1 VPFKLSVRLPPHA
14 VLSRTQYAEAVQ
26 LTLLRN
32 VQTTSTAGTLV
43 LQKDVRVPLE
53 VVMDVPARDAA
64 PPASEYGS
72 LVLLSGQMRV
82 CDGTRAEDRASG
94 PPLPSFTFR
103 RLTVDYRLLLAITLR
118 AIPASLSSVGHLHV
132 LHLDAPVHVACDAAV
147 IAATHERRERRRSA
161 RTSMMRTEERRAS
174 VLPDRSD
181 DGSEA
186 RASRAQRR
194 SDEEADSR
202 SVAEHRAAAEARLE
216 GARRSA
222 EPRLSPSTITS
233 AIGESPRRSDTSHLD
248 SGLRRSGASRV
259 PVPYDEDVSPHN
271 LPSIDTAVATTASPA
286 ASASERLRAPS
297 PRGSPIMPTSYSLL
311 QEIERN
317 LGSLAEE
324 PQQLQSSPMQ
334 TPPLQSSQLQAPP
347 LSVRLLPG
355 TSSPSQSL
363 RSNPSRANSRPPPLH
378 RLRHALSGD
387 SFRSTDT
394 TGTLLP
400 SYFASRA

>member
-1 VPFKLSVRLPPHA
+1 
-14 VLSRTQYAEAVQ
+14 
-26 LTLLRN
+26 
-32 VQTTSTAGTLV
+32 
-43 LQKDVRVPLE
+43 VRVPLE

-103 RLTVDYRLLLAITLR
+103 RLTVHYRLLLAITLR

-222 EPRLSPSTITS
+222 EPRLSPSTTIS
-233 AIGESPRRSDTSHLD
+233 AIGESPRRIDASPRD
-248 SGLRRSGASRV
+248 SGLRRSVASRV
-259 PVPYDEDVSPHN
+259 PVPYDENVAPN
-271 LPSIDTAVATTASPA
+271 NPPSLDTAVATSASPT

-297 PRGSPIMPTSYSLL
+297 PRGSPVMPNSYSLL

-324 PQQLQSSPMQ
+324 PPQQSSPMRTPPPQSSPMQ
-334 TPPLQSSQLQAPP
+334 TPPLHISQLQTPP
-347 LSVRLLPG
+347 LSARLLPG

-378 RLRHALSGD
+378 RLRHTLSGD

-394 TGTLLP
+394 TGTVLP